1 MFRIQEEF
9 KVSRG
14 SRFKVKRGFR
24 VVSDGFRVVSGGWKK
39 KSSRFIKS
47 SRFEEVQGWKRLKV
61 QVILIP
67 CFSISEINPA

>member
-24 VVSDGFRVVSGGWKK
+24 VVSYGFRVVSGGWKK
-39 KSSRFIKS
+39 KSSRF
-47 SRFEEVQGWKRLKV
+47 EEVQGLLIYFMFSDTIY
-61 QVILIP
+61 ILLLYIW
-67 CFSISEINPA
+67 

>member
-24 VVSDGFRVVSGGWKK
+24 VVSYGFIVVSGGWKK
-39 KSSRFIKS
+39 KS